1 MYNLL
6 FFLREMTATNK
17 KEVLI
22 HMNQHFFKLCFNI
35 FLCLLNNEL
44 LSVLDVDTL
53 HGVHNL
59 ATREIVDGSILDG

>member
-6 FFLREMTATNK
+6 FFLREMAATDK

-22 HMNQHFFKLCFNI
+22 HTNQHFFKFWFI
-35 FLCLLNNEL
+35 SSLCLLNNEL